1 MKKLLLTFLIAFI
14 TALGMNAADLTSPY
28 SHTFKSG
35 QLTKAEGSKSLSGVN
50 WSWSAMTYCGF
61 QNNGVQIGSGNSV
74 QNSDWTISTSEI
86 PGTITSVKVTA
97 YAGGSGTIKVSVGG
111 KDFTYNNSI
120 NPNLPSS
127 YGKGCDF
134 TGSASGEI
142 AITMKASSKAMYLQS
157 IEVTFTT
164 GGGSSETKELG
175 AIMMGSTEISTDE
188 TNPTT
193 TSVKGGGGNIIHQR
207 KRCLHE
213 RLYSLR
219 QRPRCIQW

>member
-14 TALGMNAADLTSPY
+14 TALGLNAAVESQY
-28 SHTFKSG
+28 KHTFSSG
-35 QLTKAEGSKSLSGVN
+35 ELSTTADSKTLSNVS
-50 WSWSAMTYCGF
+50 WSWTKMTYCGF
-61 QNNGVQIGSGNSV
+61 QNKGVQIGSSRKP
-74 QNSDWTISTSEI
+74 QNSNWTISTSEI

-142 AITMKASSKAMYLQS
+142 AITMKASSEAMYLQS

-175 AIMMGSTEISTDE
+175 AIMMGSTEISTDK

-193 TSVKGGGGNIIHQR
+193 AKVKVQPSAIA
-207 KRCLHE
+207 
-213 RLYSLR
+213 Y
-219 QRPRCIQW
+219 